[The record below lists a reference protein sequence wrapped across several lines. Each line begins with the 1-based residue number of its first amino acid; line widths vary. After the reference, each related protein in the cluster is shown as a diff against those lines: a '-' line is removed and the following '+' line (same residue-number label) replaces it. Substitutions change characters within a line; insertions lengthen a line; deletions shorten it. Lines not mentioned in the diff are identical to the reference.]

1 MISLERVL
9 VPTDFSEAS
18 DTAIGYAKAM
28 AQAFGGTM
36 HLLHVVEEPFAS
48 LDAPVPA
55 YPALSERIQ
64 REAGERLATVAAAAE
79 LAETQVRLAV
89 KTGHPAVEILRYAK
103 AEAIDLIVMGTHGRG
118 KLAHLLMGSVAE
130 RVVRLAP
137 CPVLTVH
144 HPQREFVLP

>member
-1 MISLERVL
+1 
-9 VPTDFSEAS
+9 
-18 DTAIGYAKAM
+18 
-28 AQAFGGTM
+28 
-36 HLLHVVEEPFAS
+36 VEEPFAT

-55 YPALSERIQ
+55 VPELRERFERQAREGLERI
-64 REAGERLATVAAAAE
+64 AAAAE
-79 LAETQVRLAV
+79 LGTRARL
-89 KTGHPAVEILRYAK
+89 TTRPGHPVVEILRYAK

-144 HPQREFVLP
+144 HPQREFVLS